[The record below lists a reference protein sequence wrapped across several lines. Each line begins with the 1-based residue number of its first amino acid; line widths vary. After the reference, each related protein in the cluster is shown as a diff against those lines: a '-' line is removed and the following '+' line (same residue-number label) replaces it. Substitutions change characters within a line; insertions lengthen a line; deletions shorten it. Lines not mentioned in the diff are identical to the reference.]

1 MSHLKVD
8 ISLTAPTI
16 DPTEGGLFYSE
27 WADEWPS
34 DAAPDAYECRT
45 CRRIYPES
53 AMRRPLT
60 DAERANGIHG
70 WKVGMKCKSCQS
82 AELSALRPAALR
94 KKLSNYGDIPADEI
108 NAKIASREAASSQRR
123 KKAARRRWADA
134 HFAKNKATFDEMNAD
149 KQRFRSR
156 ATYLA
161 QKGAPLASAAYRDY
175 SDLLANAVT
184 LYRLRAKDGLA
195 PYAPWYEG
203 LYQSSMLY
211 EWLMRVV
218 NALEHASHDEAES
231 KRMNGIF
238 PVWWGERERMLA
250 HKSRPKHEEGAAQQA
265 TEASPDFD
273 HLVAAARSQWTKR
286 NMGTKVPRKTK
297 PPPAPVVV
305 SIPGVDPK
313 YTTFDPPKR
322 RPRAAVPGLRMTA
335 RERLEAMREDAVPY
349 EGRTGE
355 LLIPRKP
362 RVLPAPIAPRTP
374 EEMAADEDR
383 IRAENEALFRAFNLP
398 TPTTTEDTD

>member
-1 MSHLKVD
+1 
-8 ISLTAPTI
+8 
-16 DPTEGGLFYSE
+16 
-27 WADEWPS
+27 
-34 DAAPDAYECRT
+34 
-45 CRRIYPES
+45 
-53 AMRRPLT
+53 
-60 DAERANGIHG
+60 
-70 WKVGMKCKSCQS
+70 MKCKSCQS

-297 PPPAPVVV
+297 PPPAPR
-305 SIPGVDPK
+305 
-313 YTTFDPPKR
+313 TRRLR
-322 RPRAAVPGLRMTA
+322 RPLPPRRKATRPTATTNGRASRAHPARRNSATSTRSTPTNKADATGCIPLRNNGLTS
-335 RERLEAMREDAVPY
+335 
-349 EGRTGE
+349 
-355 LLIPRKP
+355 
-362 RVLPAPIAPRTP
+362 
-374 EEMAADEDR
+374 R
-383 IRAENEALFRAFNLP
+383 IRPPRPVP
-398 TPTTTEDTD
+398 T